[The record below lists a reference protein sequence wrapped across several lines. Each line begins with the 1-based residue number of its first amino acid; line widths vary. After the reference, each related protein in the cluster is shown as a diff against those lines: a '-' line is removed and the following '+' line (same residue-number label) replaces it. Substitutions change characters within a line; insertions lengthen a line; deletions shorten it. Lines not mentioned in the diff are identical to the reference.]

1 MSVAPPPGRELLDD
15 PASDPR
21 AAAESLRNIARSNRW
36 FGGRS
41 VIEHGLDRLL
51 EPAPRGSAFSLLD
64 IGTGSGDLPAAAVRW
79 GETRGIRIV
88 PVGLERHPTAARL
101 ARMNGLPTAVGCA
114 GYLPFGPRS
123 VDVVLVSQ
131 LAHHFDPEARLR
143 LFKACDRIAR
153 RGVIISD
160 LRRTEL
166 AAAGFWLAA
175 RLLRFDPAT
184 RADGIT
190 SIRRGFTEGELVA
203 QLRAAGIEASV
214 VRRPWFRFLVTWRT
228 ASEIE

>member
-1 MSVAPPPGRELLDD
+1 MNLASAPGRELLDD
-15 PASDPR
+15 PASDPS
-21 AAAESLRNIARSNRW
+21 AAAESLRNIARANRW

-41 VIEHGLDRLL
+41 ALENGLERLL
-51 EPAPRGSAFSLLD
+51 GSTPRGSVISLLD

-79 GETRGIRIV
+79 GAGRGIRIT

-101 ARMNGLPTAVGCA
+101 ARASGVPVAVGCA
-114 GYLPFGPRS
+114 GIPPFRDRS

-131 LAHHFDPEARLR
+131 LAHHFDGEVQRR
-143 LFKACDRIAR
+143 LFIACDRIAR

-160 LRRTEL
+160 LRRSEL
-166 AAAGFWLAA
+166 ATAGFWIAA

-190 SIRRGFTEGELVA
+190 SIRRGFSRGELVA
-203 QLRAAGIEASV
+203 QLGEAGIEASV

-228 ASEIE
+228 GEP

>member
-1 MSVAPPPGRELLDD
+1 MTLAPAPGQELLDD
-15 PASDPR
+15 PRSDPK
-21 AAAESLRNIARSNRW
+21 AAEESLRNIARANRW

-41 VIEHGLDRLL
+41 ALEDGLERLL
-51 EPAPRGSAFSLLD
+51 GPVPRGSVVSLLD

-79 GETRGIRIV
+79 GTRRGIRIV

-101 ARMNGLPTAVGCA
+101 ARASGVPVAVGCA
-114 GYLPFGPRS
+114 GIPPFHDRS

-131 LAHHFDPEARLR
+131 LAHHFDAEVQRR
-143 LFKACDRIAR
+143 LFIACDRIAR

-160 LRRTEL
+160 LRRSEL
-166 AAAGFWLAA
+166 ATAGFWVAA
-175 RLLRFDPAT
+175 RVLRFDSAT

-190 SIRRGFTEGELVA
+190 SIRRGFRDGELAA
-203 QLRAAGIEASV
+203 QLREAGIEASV

-228 ASEIE
+228 GEP